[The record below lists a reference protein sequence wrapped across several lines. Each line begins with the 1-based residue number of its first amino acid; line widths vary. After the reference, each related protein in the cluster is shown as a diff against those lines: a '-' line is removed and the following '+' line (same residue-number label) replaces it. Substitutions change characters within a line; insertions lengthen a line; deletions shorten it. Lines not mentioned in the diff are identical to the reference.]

1 MEAKI
6 LNLKGENVG
15 KVELPETVFGV
26 KPMKGFLHEVVTA
39 YEANQRGG
47 TAHTK
52 TRSEVRG
59 GGRKPWK
66 QKHTGRARHG
76 SIRSPLWRKGGVVFG
91 PRHHSYRQDLPPRKA
106 KLALAQALTARAADG
121 SLRVV
126 DSLALDGAKTKQV
139 AALLKALN
147 AGERSLLVT
156 EQYDENLARA
166 SRNIAT
172 VRVTLVAH
180 LNAYEVLACRSLIIT
195 RAALEKLAPRF
206 N

>member
-1 MEAKI
+1 MELLL
-6 LNLKGENVG
+6 LNQKGEKIG
-15 KVELPETVFGV
+15 KVELPEAVFGL
-26 KPMKGFLHEVVTA
+26 KPSTKFLHEVTTA
-39 YEANQRGG
+39 AQANRRSG

-52 TRSEVRG
+52 TRSEVSG

-91 PRHHSYRQDLPPRKA
+91 PRTRSFRQDVPQA
-106 KLALAQALTARAADG
+106 KRRLALAQALSARAQDG

-139 AALLKALN
+139 IGMLKALK
-147 AGERSLLVT
+147 AERRTLLVAD
-156 EQYDENLARA
+156 QHDENLTRA
-166 SRNIAT
+166 SRNISE
-172 VRVTLVAH
+172 VKIMLVAH
-180 LNAYEVLACRSLIIT
+180 LNALEVLECRNLIFT
-195 RAALEKLAPRF
+195 KAALEKLDIKL